1 MRRDEDRTLG
11 KPTDEVKHIKETV
24 NEQKEKQESCITE
37 GYLSDSFKES
47 VTNSF
52 KSRTVRI
59 W

>member
-11 KPTDEVKHIKETV
+11 KPADEVKHIKETV
-24 NEQKEKQESCITE
+24 NEQKEKQESSITE